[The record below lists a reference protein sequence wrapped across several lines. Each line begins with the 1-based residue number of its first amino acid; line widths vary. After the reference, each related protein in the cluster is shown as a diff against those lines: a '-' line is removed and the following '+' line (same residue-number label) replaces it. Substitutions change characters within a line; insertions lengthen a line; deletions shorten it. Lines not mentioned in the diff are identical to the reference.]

1 MKELG
6 DLLIT
11 FIYKVFSYLVLIL
24 PDCLRPKVG
33 VFLGKVLLK
42 TVKSYSTVARKNME
56 LVLKD
61 EYTPEEIE
69 QLIEANFTHM
79 GMVIVEFM
87 LSKRLNQKNFR
98 QYAGLTVEGEEFLK
112 EAHSRGKGVIIYTAH
127 LGNWEWL
134 GAMVSFLGYPLTA
147 IVQRQ
152 HNKSF
157 DRSINKLRRSKGVRI
172 LYTRKMSQRDAYL
185 ALKNNECLY
194 LLGEQYPLSN
204 GWPVTFFGQST
215 YAFSGVVRFAQKTGA
230 SIVPTFMVREG
241 WRKHRLIFFKP
252 YQVEK
257 DMDQAEQERILQEL
271 TDQIEAMIRKHPEQW
286 LWIHE
291 RWRDES
297 GKEKTC

>member
-11 FIYKVFSYLVLIL
+11 FIYKVFTYLVLIL
-24 PDCLRPKVG
+24 PDRWRPKVG

-215 YAFSGVVRFAQKTGA
+215 YAFSGVVRFAQKTGVDCPHLYGPGGLA
-230 SIVPTFMVREG
+230 
-241 WRKHRLIFFKP
+241 
-252 YQVEK
+252 
-257 DMDQAEQERILQEL
+257 
-271 TDQIEAMIRKHPEQW
+271 
-286 LWIHE
+286 
-291 RWRDES
+291 
-297 GKEKTC
+297 